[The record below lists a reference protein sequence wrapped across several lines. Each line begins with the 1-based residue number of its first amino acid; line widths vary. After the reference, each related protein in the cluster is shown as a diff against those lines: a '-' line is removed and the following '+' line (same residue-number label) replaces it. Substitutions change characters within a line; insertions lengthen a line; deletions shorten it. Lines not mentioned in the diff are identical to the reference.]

1 MEAVSRRDFIKLACV
16 SAVGVLGLRLV
27 STQGLNLLS
36 AEGTEAEGTKVSEL
50 PVIWLQA
57 GGCTGCSVSF
67 LNTKSPTATNVLV
80 DEVVPGHH
88 VNLLFH
94 PTVMAASGEKAL
106 SMLDPKKEFVLVAE
120 GAFAT
125 KDDGIYCVIGEE
137 TALKRLTELG
147 KRAMAVI
154 ALGTCAAYGGIPAAD
169 PNPTGAKGVKK
180 IFDEYHISTPV
191 INVPGCP
198 AHPDWFVGTIATI
211 LASGLQAVEL
221 DSQGRPL
228 AFFEHRIHD
237 KCPRRGYYDMGK
249 FAKKLSDP
257 YCLYQLGC
265 KGPITHADCPTRLWN
280 GGTNWC
286 IGAGHPCVGCVEPGF
301 PDDTSPFFRKISLMN
316 DALKNDVTEWI
327 GKGLGIAALTG
338 VGAHLGTTAASGRF
352 KKEEEE

>member
-1 MEAVSRRDFIKLACV
+1 MEPISRRDFIKLTSL

-27 STQGLNLLS
+27 NIPGSSLLS
-36 AEGTEAEGTKVSEL
+36 AQEAKVSEL
-50 PVIWLQA
+50 PVIWIQA
-57 GGCTGCSVSF
+57 GSCSGCSVSV
-67 LNTKSPTATNVLV
+67 LNTKSPTITNVLV
-80 DEVVPGHH
+80 DEVIPGHH

-106 SMLDPKKEFVLVAE
+106 GMLDPKKDFALVAE
-120 GAFAT
+120 GSFAT
-125 KDDGIYCVIGEE
+125 KDDGVYCKIGEE
-137 TALKRLTELG
+137 TALNRLTELG

-180 IFDEYHISTPV
+180 VFDEYGISTPV

-198 AHPDWFVGTIATI
+198 AHPDWFVGTVARI
-211 LASGLQAVEL
+211 LTSGLSGVEL
-221 DSQGRPL
+221 DGEGRPL
-228 AFFEHRIHD
+228 AFFKHRIHD
-237 KCPRRGYYDMGK
+237 NCPRRGYYDIGK

-265 KGPITHADCPTRLWN
+265 KGPITHADCPVRLWN

-286 IGAGHPCVGCVEPGF
+286 IGAGHPCIGCVEPGF
-301 PDDTSPFFRKISLMN
+301 PDEKSPFFRKVSLMN
-316 DALKNDVTEWI
+316 DDYKNDVTEWI
-327 GKGLGIAALTG
+327 GKGLGIAALAG

-352 KKEEEE
+352 KKKEEEQGDKD